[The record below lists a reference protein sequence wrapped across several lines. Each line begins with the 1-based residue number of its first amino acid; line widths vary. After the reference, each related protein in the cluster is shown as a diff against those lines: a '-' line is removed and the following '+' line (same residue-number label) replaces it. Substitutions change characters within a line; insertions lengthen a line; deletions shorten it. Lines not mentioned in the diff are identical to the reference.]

1 MSKIKLISA
10 KDLLER
16 QMKNKAF
23 SEEYNSLEEEFEL
36 AKEIIKLRIKANMT
50 QSELAKRAGTSQPA
64 IARLES
70 GAYKNLTLSFLR
82 RIGDALGVYPEVRMR
97 KVA

>member
-1 MSKIKLISA
+1 MNKTKLTSA
-10 KDLLER
+10 KELLEK
-16 QMKNKAF
+16 QMKRKSF
-23 SEEYNSLEEEFEL
+23 VEEYNALEEEFEL

-82 RIGDALGVYPEVRMR
+82 RIGDVFGVYPEVRMR

>member
-1 MSKIKLISA
+1 MNKIKLTNA
-10 KDLLER
+10 KDLLEK
-16 QMKNKAF
+16 QMKRKSFAD
-23 SEEYNSLEEEFEL
+23 EYNALEEEFEL
-36 AKEIIKLRIKANMT
+36 AKEIIRLRIKAKMT
-50 QSELAKRAGTSQPA
+50 QTELAKRAGTSQPA

-82 RIGDALGVYPEVRMR
+82 RIGDVLGAYPEVRMR